1 MKKGRGAEERVS
13 ERRRWGS
20 GKSACRACK
29 DMYGCMIILCDGKP
43 ALGGFEHNSDMF
55 CFILE
60 KKKKDSSFLME
71 SNLQKA
77 KMEGGRPVQSTE
89 RASVL

>member
-1 MKKGRGAEERVS
+1 MKKDRGAEERVC

-20 GKSACRACK
+20 GKSACRTCK

-43 ALGGFEHNSDMF
+43 ALVGFEQNSDMF

-60 KKKKDSSFLME
+60 KKKDSSFLME
-71 SNLQKA
+71 SKLQKA